1 MLRYIHT
8 ACSADCIILPY
19 LDGPYGKKWL
29 CHTTYWYITTD
40 DLVVVRRL
48 GCMSFLAATSNID
61 AIWNHLPSELDPCL
75 VLTEKAESSFAYRA
89 PPKIFA
95 RGLSSTLSPK
105 RNVLLIGYWLPCSNA
120 RRLAQSMKHTTP
132 SVALA
137 TTVTILNSFIY
148 IYIYIYIYI
157 HTHTHTHSN
166 CFLAFTF
173 SLVIYCTTPV
183 SISGL
188 RIEIPTQHLLNA
200 KHECNAEH
208 QRKWT
213 WISLSM
219 RWRRDKLTARWHL
232 TTLSY
237 SGRLTIRI
245 AAFCQTN
252 VWCGTWLRCF
262 RAIVHAINCYGN
274 ITSLNMD
281 KVWDGSNWVKP
292 KYWKKNM
299 SQWHLVHHKFNIDWP
314 GIKPRASVVI
324 NRLSHGSA

>member
-1 MLRYIHT
+1 LSAQTTMLRYIHT

-137 TTVTILNSFIY
+137 TTVTILNSVIYLY
-148 IYIYIYIYI
+148 IYIYIYT
-157 HTHTHTHSN
+157 HTHTHTATV
-166 CFLAFTF
+166 F
-173 SLVIYCTTPV
+173 
-183 SISGL
+183 
-188 RIEIPTQHLLNA
+188 
-200 KHECNAEH
+200 
-208 QRKWT
+208 
-213 WISLSM
+213 
-219 RWRRDKLTARWHL
+219 
-232 TTLSY
+232 
-237 SGRLTIRI
+237 
-245 AAFCQTN
+245 
-252 VWCGTWLRCF
+252 
-262 RAIVHAINCYGN
+262 
-274 ITSLNMD
+274 
-281 KVWDGSNWVKP
+281 
-292 KYWKKNM
+292 
-299 SQWHLVHHKFNIDWP
+299 WP
-314 GIKPRASVVI
+314 SPSV
-324 NRLSHGSA
+324 